1 MEFINEVTVM
11 ENQILAKDIIKEY
24 VLENQELKAKIEKLL
39 ADKQSL
45 IEEKNKLLEEVKYLN
60 R

>member
-1 MEFINEVTVM
+1 M

-39 ADKQSL
+39 GDKQSL
-45 IEEKNKLLEEVKYLN
+45 IEERNKLLEEAKRLN
-60 R
+60 YSDLRKLD